1 MSKTLS
7 APADALSAEVE
18 RAAANREAIDCEYT
32 TKKRRLDYE
41 IDAEI
46 STAMADGDRNRA
58 NALLAEKTQIREAL
72 PLLEDASRKASSI
85 HDAALAAR
93 ARRDAPTLAAD
104 HRYGVA
110 TRWNAWV
117 AEGLK
122 SRPSCASRKPSIA
135 VCSRKRRTRLCSQP
149 TPQQRTRSTRVAS
162 WHSKDSPHGFASFS
176 KTTACKRW
184 GRGAVESGVYP
195 LGAQPSPL
203 LPTVPAFP
211 NPSLAPRVEQ

>member
-1 MSKTLS
+1 MSKTHT

-18 RAAANREAIDCEYT
+18 RAAANRDSIDSEYT
-32 TKKRRLDYE
+32 TKRHRLDYE

-46 STAMADGDRNRA
+46 STAMAEGDRDRA
-58 NALLAEKTQIREAL
+58 NALLTEKAQIREAL

-122 SRPSCASRKPSIA
+122 LAAELRESEAKY
-135 VCSRKRRTRLCSQP
+135 RRVYAEAAYTIVQP
-149 TPQQRTRSTRVAS
+149 TDAATAEALNPRRVLTLEGLAARLREFL
-162 WHSKDSPHGFASFS
+162 KDYS
-176 KTTACKRW
+176 
-184 GRGAVESGVYP
+184 V
-195 LGAQPSPL
+195 
-203 LPTVPAFP
+203 
-211 NPSLAPRVEQ
+211 